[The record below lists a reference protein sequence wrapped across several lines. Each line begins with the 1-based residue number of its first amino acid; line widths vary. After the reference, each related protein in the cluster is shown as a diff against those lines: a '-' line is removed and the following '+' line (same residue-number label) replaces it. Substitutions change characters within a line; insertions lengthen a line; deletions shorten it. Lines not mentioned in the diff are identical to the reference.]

1 VPTAARLPLV
11 ALLLVLAAPTETD
24 SARWWHSPRIAGP
37 LGLRAAQVEALDRIY
52 DQMVQESGACASRAA
67 RARETVERL
76 LDSDTSS
83 PILVDTAAAA
93 LADARSEARRS
104 RTLRLYGM
112 YRVLTPEQRLRLFGS
127 SRGNIALTGSRTDPD

>member
-1 VPTAARLPLV
+1 VRTAARLPLV

-37 LGLRAAQVEALDRIY
+37 LGLTEVQVEALDRIY

-76 LDSDTSS
+76 LDSESSS
-83 PILVDTAAAA
+83 PTVIDTAAGA
-93 LADARSEARRS
+93 LADVRSEARRS
-104 RTLRLYGM
+104 RTLRLYEM
-112 YRVLTPEQRLRLFGS
+112 YRVLTPEQRGRLFGAPLPLE
-127 SRGNIALTGSRTDPD
+127 RLH